1 MKHTLILFALSIISL
16 AAVAQTEEGVTTVPS
31 IPSDSAYAIVRP
43 TTPVTKAEADS
54 AYAAERYDEAIA
66 LYRQLTDS
74 LGESAQIYYNLG
86 NCYYRQDSIAR
97 AILYYERSLL
107 LDPSNDDTRFNL
119 DIARSKTVDRV
130 VPASEMFFLQLFHS
144 LILSQSIS
152 RWAIMAI
159 AAFVLALICLALYF
173 FMPGITAKKL
183 SFTAAVLLFLVCIFA
198 NIAAFEQRSH
208 IQNRTEAIIMAPS
221 AVVKSTPSVS
231 GTDLFILHEGT
242 HVHISDNSMRDYVE
256 VQLTDGKQGWIPREL
271 IEII

>member
-1 MKHTLILFALSIISL
+1 MKQVIITLLIAMLALPVMAANANIDKANQSYKQELYNDALKLYLQEAEHT
-16 AAVAQTEEGVTTVPS
+16 GVS
-31 IPSDSAYAIVRP
+31 S
-43 TTPVTKAEADS
+43 
-54 AYAAERYDEAIA
+54 A
-66 LYRQLTDS
+66 LYCNIGDT
-74 LGESAQIYYNLG
+74 
-86 NCYYRQDSIAR
+86 YYRLKDNVHAV
-97 AILYYERSLL
+97 LYYERALL

-159 AAFVLALICLALYF
+159 TAFVLALICLTLYL
-173 FMPGITAKKL
+173 FMPSIAAKKL
-183 SFTAAVLLFLVCIFA
+183 SFTAAVLLFLVCVFA

-221 AVVKSTPSVS
+221 AVVKSTPSTS

-256 VQLTDGKQGWIPREL
+256 VQLTDGKQGWIPRDL

>member
-1 MKHTLILFALSIISL
+1 
-16 AAVAQTEEGVTTVPS
+16 
-31 IPSDSAYAIVRP
+31 
-43 TTPVTKAEADS
+43 
-54 AYAAERYDEAIA
+54 
-66 LYRQLTDS
+66 
-74 LGESAQIYYNLG
+74 
-86 NCYYRQDSIAR
+86 
-97 AILYYERSLL
+97 
-107 LDPSNDDTRFNL
+107 
-119 DIARSKTVDRV
+119 
-130 VPASEMFFLQLFHS
+130 MFFLQLFHS

-159 AAFVLALICLALYF
+159 SAFVLALICLALYF

-242 HVHISDNSMRDYVE
+242 RVE
-256 VQLTDGKQGWIPREL
+256 ITDGTMRQWKRIRLADGKEGWIETSQM
-271 IEII
+271 EII